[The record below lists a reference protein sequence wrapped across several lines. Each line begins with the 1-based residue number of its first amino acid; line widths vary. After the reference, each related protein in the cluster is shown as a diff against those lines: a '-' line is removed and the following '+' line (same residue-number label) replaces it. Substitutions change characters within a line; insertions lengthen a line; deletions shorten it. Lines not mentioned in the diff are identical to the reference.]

1 MVARPQLDKRYD
13 AVVIGAGPAGC
24 VAALSLARRGVR
36 ALMIEKAARGRW
48 KVCGCCLG
56 ATGIDALHDADLGHV
71 LGASSPLDS
80 FTLAARGRRTTLRL
94 SGFATIS
101 RELLDRSL
109 AEAAEAAG
117 VETLW
122 NTSASASLDGTAM
135 LNDGTEIRTGAIIDA
150 SGLQG
155 QRGSA
160 PRVSRSARIGLGL
173 ATGDSRCKSGELTMA
188 VGRGGY
194 LGRVALPDGRVD
206 FAAAVTPG
214 FVRTSGSPIN
224 ALQTIWQGA
233 GLDPADVPDGAWRGT
248 PALTRSRDAQDGR
261 ILRVGDAAGYIEPF
275 TGEGMSWALLA
286 ASRVADDAIAC
297 IERGPEASAWARTL
311 HRLLSKRHARCRAVS
326 IAVRSPSLVS
336 ASILAATIM
345 PRIGTLATGMLSGAP
360 RSIA

>member
-1 MVARPQLDKRYD
+1 MVARRHFD
-13 AVVIGAGPAGC
+13 AVVIGAGPAGSM
-24 VAALSLARRGVR
+24 AALSLARRGVR
-36 ALMIEKAARGRW
+36 TLMIEKAAKGRW
-48 KVCGCCLG
+48 KVCGCCLS

-71 LGASSPLDS
+71 LDDSSPLDS

-101 RELLDRSL
+101 RESLDRSL
-109 AEAAEAAG
+109 AESSEAAG
-117 VETLW
+117 VETSW
-122 NTSASASLDGTAM
+122 STSAHASTDGTITF
-135 LNDGTEIRTGAIIDA
+135 NDGTEICAGVIIDA

-160 PRVSRSARIGLGL
+160 PRVSRSVRIGLGL
-173 ATGDSRCKSGELTMA
+173 TTGDSRCKSSELTMA
-188 VGRGGY
+188 VGRSGY

-206 FAAAVTPG
+206 FAAAVAPA
-214 FVRTSGSPIN
+214 FVRRAGSPTI
-224 ALQTIWQGA
+224 ALRAIWRSA
-233 GLDPADVPDGAWRGT
+233 GLDPANVPDGAWRGT
-248 PALTRSRDAQDGR
+248 PALARSRDAQDGR

-286 ASRVADDAIAC
+286 ASRIADDAIAC

-336 ASILAATIM
+336 ASILAATIT
-345 PRIGTLATGMLSGAP
+345 PRIGTLATGVLSGAP
-360 RSIA
+360 RSLA

>member
-24 VAALSLARRGVR
+24 VAALSLARRGAR
-36 ALMIEKAARGRW
+36 TLMIEKAAKGRW
-48 KVCGCCLG
+48 KVCGCCLSAVG
-56 ATGIDALHDADLGHV
+56 TGVLHSVGLDQVAKSTALLR
-71 LGASSPLDS
+71 S
-80 FTLAARGRRTTLRL
+80 FTLASRGKSTTLPMR
-94 SGFATIS
+94 GYATIS
-101 RELLDRSL
+101 RESLDRSL
-109 AEAAEAAG
+109 AEAAESAG
-117 VETLW
+117 VETIW
-122 NTSASASLDGTAM
+122 NTSASAAADGTTT
-135 LNDGTEIRTGAIIDA
+135 LGHGADVRAGVIIDA
-150 SGLQG
+150 SGLRG
-155 QRGSA
+155 QRAA
-160 PRVSRSARIGLGL
+160 PTRVARVARIGLGL
-173 ATGDSRCKSGELTMA
+173 TTAASRCEPGELTMA

-206 FAAAVTPG
+206 FAAAVTPM
-214 FVRTSGSPIN
+214 FVRSSGSPIT
-224 ALQTIWQGA
+224 ALRAIWQSA
-233 GLDPADVPDGAWRGT
+233 GLDPADVPDGDWRGT

-336 ASILAATIM
+336 TSILAATIT